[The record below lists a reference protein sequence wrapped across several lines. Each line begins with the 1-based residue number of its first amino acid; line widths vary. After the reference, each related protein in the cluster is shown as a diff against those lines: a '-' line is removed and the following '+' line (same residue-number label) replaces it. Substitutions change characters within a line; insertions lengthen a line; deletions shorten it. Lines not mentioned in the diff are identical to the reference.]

1 MTANRI
7 ARVSGWLLVS
17 AAVFLTLA
25 PRTFRPQT
33 GVEHHLEH
41 VLAFALLGLAFGLGY
56 PGRRLLLALLGVA
69 MAALLEVLQAWAPG
83 RHANLSDFMMN
94 AIGVGAG
101 LAAAALVDWM
111 RRKRRAAPATSLDR
125 PSPKA

>member
-7 ARVSGWLLVS
+7 ARACGWLLVS

-41 VLAFALLGLAFGLGY
+41 ALAFALLGLAFGLGY
-56 PGRRLLLALLGVA
+56 PCRRLLLALLGVA
-69 MAALLEVLQAWAPG
+69 MAALLEVRGGMPI
-83 RHANLSDFMMN
+83 S
-94 AIGVGAG
+94 AI
-101 LAAAALVDWM
+101 L
-111 RRKRRAAPATSLDR
+111 P
-125 PSPKA
+125 

>member
-7 ARVSGWLLVS
+7 ARVSGWLLVL

-69 MAALLEVLQAWAPG
+69 MAALLEILQSWAPPLISLLHDEERNG
-83 RHANLSDFMMN
+83 FMMKSGTDQDCRCT
-94 AIGVGAG
+94 ISDDD
-101 LAAAALVDWM
+101 LQ
-111 RRKRRAAPATSLDR
+111 RR
-125 PSPKA
+125 